1 MEELN
6 MATVE
11 DRVEAWVWPADV
23 LALAKEKGVAQYL
36 NPMLDMTRRR
46 FLNAR
51 QLRVLVEEDWDI
63 PNLRA
68 ITFAVQIVGLNP
80 EEYVKACHDWD
91 RESIIIC
98 PRSQVGIFGLWLESV
113 DA

>member
-1 MEELN
+1 

-36 NPMLDMTRRR
+36 DPMLDMTRRH

-51 QLRVLVEEDWDI
+51 QLMVLVEEDWEI

-80 EEYVKACHDWD
+80 EEYLKACHHWH
-91 RESIIIC
+91 RNSIIIY
-98 PRSQVGIFGLWLESV
+98 PRSPADIFALCLH
-113 DA
+113 